1 MASLFGEK
9 NPSSVL
15 TKAAVKEMRMLRKKH
30 KHTYSLLAD
39 EFGISERQVRR
50 VVSGENWAKA
60 GK

>member
-15 TKAAVKEMRMLRKKH
+15 TKADVKEMRMLRKKH
-30 KHTYSLLAD
+30 KYTYSLLAD